1 MMEFLR
7 WQHAGRRVSFDPA
20 EVAAVE
26 ECDDQTVVILRAG
39 EHLQITATYEEV
51 MEAIRRIP

>member
-1 MMEFLR
+1 MEFLR

-51 MEAIRRIP
+51 MEAIWRIP